1 MTETP
6 GGKILKIVGIIMM
19 VFGALGILGAIIN
32 FTQLGSPMVR
42 MGLNMLGMSVA
53 PLVISY
59 IIGILSSA
67 FSLFAGFTAFKNC
80 EDLDKAE
87 TLKMYGIVAA
97 GFVVVNAIL
106 GFILLP
112 SAFIGG
118 MMIISMIV
126 GLVLPALYIFGAM
139 KNIEAKGK

>member
-19 VFGALGILGAIIN
+19 VFGAIAFVVGIWNL
-32 FTQLGSPMVR
+32 TQIGSPLVR
-42 MGLNMLGMSVA
+42 MGLSMLGMSAA
-53 PLVISY
+53 PLVISG
-59 IIGILSSA
+59 IIGLLSAA
-67 FSLFAGFTAFKNC
+67 FSIFAGLTAFKSC

-97 GFVVVNAIL
+97 GFVVVNMIL
-106 GFILLP
+106 
-112 SAFIGG
+112 AFIMVPAGFRG
-118 MMIISMIV
+118 ALIPNTII
-126 GLVLPALYIFGAM
+126 GLILPALYIFGAM